1 MSAITPAPEVKPSTG
16 GSFFGHPKML
26 ANLFTVEMW
35 ERFSFYGMQ
44 VLMLYYL
51 YYGITE
57 GGLGLDKSAATGV
70 IGAYGAIVYL
80 MAILGGIFGDRIL
93 GPERALFY
101 SAIGIMAVHIAL
113 AFVPGVPGV
122 VIGLLLVAIGS
133 GGLKSN
139 ASVLVGS
146 LYTKEDT
153 KRDAGFTIFYIGV
166 NIGALLGPAL
176 TGWGWEAFKVTTFG
190 FHIGFGL
197 AALGMAAGL
206 IQYALTR
213 KNLPK
218 SVHEVALPFTARQ
231 KGIFAGILAIFAALV
246 AIMVVLGIMTP
257 TNLKDWVLAAI
268 TVGAIGLFIQL
279 LTAKNVT
286 SDERSRVWAFI
297 PLWIANAVFWGLY
310 QQQFTVMAVYS
321 DERLNWNILG
331 IQFPPTLVNSIN
343 PIFIIILGVGFAT
356 MWTKLGEKQPFTTT
370 KFSIALVVIGLAF
383 WIFLAQAGVQS
394 VNVGWIVLIL
404 FVCTIAELTISP
416 VGTSLTTKLA
426 PEAYKVNMMALY
438 WTSVAMGTVLS
449 GWFAQFYSFETEV
462 PYFSWMGVL
471 SIVTGIALFLW
482 RRPVQKLMRGV
493 K

>member
-101 SAIGIMAVHIAL
+101 SAIGIMAGHIAL

-176 TGWGWEAFKVTTFG
+176 TGWGWEAFKGTTFG

-218 SVHEVALPFTARQ
+218 SVHEVTLPFTARQ
-231 KGIFAGILAIFAALV
+231 KGIFAGVLAIFAALV
-246 AIMVVLGIMTP
+246 AIMVMLGIMTP

-297 PLWIANAVFWGLY
+297 PLWIANAVFWGL
-310 QQQFTVMAVYS
+310 
-321 DERLNWNILG
+321 
-331 IQFPPTLVNSIN
+331 
-343 PIFIIILGVGFAT
+343 
-356 MWTKLGEKQPFTTT
+356 
-370 KFSIALVVIGLAF
+370 
-383 WIFLAQAGVQS
+383 LAQAGVQS

>member
-1 MSAITPAPEVKPSTG
+1 MSTTLPAQDKPRT
-16 GSFFGHPKML
+16 FFGHPGML

-51 YYGITE
+51 YYAVAD
-57 GGLGLDKSAATGV
+57 GGLGLDKAGATGV
-70 IGAYGAIVYL
+70 IGAYGAVVYL

-101 SAIGIMAVHIAL
+101 SAIGIMAGHLAL

-122 VIGLLLVAIGS
+122 VAGLLLVAIGS

-146 LYTKEDT
+146 LYSKEDP

-176 TGWGWEAFKVTTFG
+176 TGWGWGWLGFHFG
-190 FHIGFGL
+190 FGI

-213 KNLPK
+213 KHLPE
-218 SVHEVALPFTARQ
+218 SVHEVALPFTAHQRR
-231 KGIFAGILAIFAALV
+231 IFIGILAAFAALV
-246 AIMVVLGIMTP
+246 VAMVVLGIMTP
-257 TNLKDWVLAAI
+257 NNLKNWVM
-268 TVGAIGLFIQL
+268 GAIALGAVGLFTQL

-286 SDERSRVWAFI
+286 GDERSRVWAFI

-331 IQFPPTLVNSIN
+331 FQFPPTMMNSIN
-343 PIFIIILGVGFAT
+343 PTFIIILGVGFAA

-370 KFSIALVVIGLAF
+370 KFSIALVVIGFAF

-394 VNVGWIVLIL
+394 VNVMWIVLIL
-404 FVCTIAELTISP
+404 FVCTLAELTISP

-449 GWFAQFYSFETEV
+449 GWLAQFYSFETEV
-462 PYFSWMGVL
+462 PYFSWMGVTA
-471 SIVTGIALFLW
+471 IVTGIMLFLC
-482 RRPVQKLMRGV
+482 RKPVQKLMRGV

>member
-101 SAIGIMAVHIAL
+101 SAIGIMAGHIAL

-153 KRDAGFTIFYIGV
+153 KRDAGFTIFYIGGRPHSV
-166 NIGALLGPAL
+166 CAHPQEPAQIGARSRPAVYRTPEGYFCRDSRDFRRVSSDNGGAGDHDPNQPQRLGSGCYYRWGHRAFHPTAHRQERNQRRTLAGMGLHSPLDCQRRVLGSIPTAIHRHGRLLG
-176 TGWGWEAFKVTTFG
+176 
-190 FHIGFGL
+190 
-197 AALGMAAGL
+197 
-206 IQYALTR
+206 
-213 KNLPK
+213 
-218 SVHEVALPFTARQ
+218 
-231 KGIFAGILAIFAALV
+231 
-246 AIMVVLGIMTP
+246 
-257 TNLKDWVLAAI
+257 
-268 TVGAIGLFIQL
+268 
-279 LTAKNVT
+279 
-286 SDERSRVWAFI
+286 
-297 PLWIANAVFWGLY
+297 
-310 QQQFTVMAVYS
+310 
-321 DERLNWNILG
+321 
-331 IQFPPTLVNSIN
+331 
-343 PIFIIILGVGFAT
+343 
-356 MWTKLGEKQPFTTT
+356 
-370 KFSIALVVIGLAF
+370 
-383 WIFLAQAGVQS
+383 
-394 VNVGWIVLIL
+394 
-404 FVCTIAELTISP
+404 
-416 VGTSLTTKLA
+416 
-426 PEAYKVNMMALY
+426 
-438 WTSVAMGTVLS
+438 
-449 GWFAQFYSFETEV
+449 
-462 PYFSWMGVL
+462 
-471 SIVTGIALFLW
+471 
-482 RRPVQKLMRGV
+482 
-493 K
+493 

>member
-101 SAIGIMAVHIAL
+101 SAIGIMAGHIAL

>member
-1 MSAITPAPEVKPSTG
+1 MVATQPAAQKPRT
-16 GSFFGHPKML
+16 FFGHPPML
-26 ANLFTVEMW
+26 ASLFTVEMW

-51 YYGITE
+51 YYSVAE

-93 GPERALFY
+93 GSERALFY
-101 SAIGIMAVHIAL
+101 SAIGIMAGHIAL
-113 AFVPGVPGV
+113 ALIPGVSGV

-146 LYTKEDT
+146 LYTKDDT

-176 TGWGWEAFKVTTFG
+176 TGWGWNWLG
-190 FHIGFGL
+190 FHIGFGI
-197 AALGMAAGL
+197 AALGMAVGL
-206 IQYALTR
+206 IQYAFTR
-213 KNLPK
+213 KYLPQ
-218 SVHEVALPFTARQ
+218 SVHEIALPFTARQ
-231 KGIFAGILAIFAALV
+231 RGIVAGVLAIFTVLV
-246 AIMVVLGIMTP
+246 AIIVILGIMTP
-257 TNLKDWVLAAI
+257 ANLKDWVMATI
-268 TVGAIGLFIQL
+268 TVGAIGLFVQL

-286 SDERSRVWAFI
+286 SDERSRIWSFI

-356 MWTKLGEKQPFTTT
+356 MWTKMGEKQPFTTT
-370 KFSIALVVIGLAF
+370 KFSIALVVVGLAF
-383 WIFLAQAGVQS
+383 WIFLIQAGVQS

-416 VGTSLTTKLA
+416 VGISLTTKLA

-449 GWFAQFYSFETEV
+449 GWFAQFYSFETEI

-471 SIVTGIALFLW
+471 SIVTGIVLFLW
-482 RRPVQKLMRGV
+482 RKPVQKLMRGV